1 VACRSPEAFG
11 MSFLERDSEGR
22 LTFQRT
28 DPQNREANDLPSF
41 VDFFHY
47 GIVIRL
53 SEIAFLMG
61 E

>member
-1 VACRSPEAFG
+1 